1 MTSIKDLLREHL
13 VPDVDGLFRRDGA
26 SRWAEVDS
34 DALNYFEVGDL
45 WDHDDWDPDPHGL
58 TEVAGVVV
66 APLPDG
72 GSLTC
77 GEGGLGSFGFFARR
91 DARGDV
97 VWAVMLTDSNPFVR
111 IDVDG
116 TPATFTN
123 NLDRSL
129 SIDLAHPYF
138 AAD

>member
-1 MTSIKDLLREHL
+1 M
-13 VPDVDGLFRRDGA
+13 
-26 SRWAEVDS
+26 
-34 DALNYFEVGDL
+34 
-45 WDHDDWDPDPHGL
+45 
-58 TEVAGVVV
+58 VV

-77 GEGGLGSFGFFARR
+77 GEGALGSFGFFARR

-97 VWAVMLTDSNPFVR
+97 VWAVMLTVSNPFVR

-116 TPATFTN
+116 TTATFTN
-123 NLDRSL
+123 NLGRSL
-129 SIDLAHPYF
+129 SIDLTDPFF